1 VKLLK
6 LHVPDEVASRIEE
19 AARRRGL
26 TVEQLLRCSV
36 EEKIQRDAE
45 FSQAVDRVIGKN
57 AELYRR
63 LS

>member
-1 VKLLK
+1 VKLLE
-6 LHVPDEVASRIEE
+6 LRVPDEVASRIEE
-19 AARRRGL
+19 AAQLRGI
-26 TVEQLLRCSV
+26 TIEQLLQDSV

-45 FSQAVDRVIGKN
+45 FNQAVDRVIGKN

>member
-1 VKLLK
+1 MKLLE

-19 AARRRGL
+19 AAQLRGI
-26 TVEQLLRCSV
+26 TVAQLLQYSV

-45 FSQAVDRVIGKN
+45 FSQAVDRVIEKN

>member
-1 VKLLK
+1 LRK
-6 LHVPDEVASRIEE
+6 P
-19 AARRRGL
+19 RRFAEL
-26 TVEQLLRCSV
+26 PVEQLLQNSV

-45 FSQAVDRVIGKN
+45 FSRAVDRVIGKN